1 MAVELTMTCGRTVM
15 RFVPCVFILGL
26 IADCSIQSSQ
36 AKAQSAVDPFG
47 LSASAEAKSPASADQ
62 LFRAGDYDGAME
74 LAKFEVDRGV
84 WNEKW
89 PKLLIQCQLARG
101 KYPEALATYNDAI
114 ARYSQ
119 SFALRMLGREALLF
133 NDRVD
138 AAEREADQI
147 FNILQQSSSRFVSAD
162 SLVAAGRYFS
172 LRGEDARQVLTL
184 FYDRV
189 RKANPDH
196 LESHLATAELAIEK
210 GDFKVAAETLT
221 LAEKIDDRD
230 PRVGYLQALAWQ
242 SSDSKKMA
250 EAIQRSLACNP
261 HFVPTLL
268 LVVDNAIDSE
278 RFADAEKAITNVLT
292 INPHDWSAWA
302 YLAVLAHLRGEFEK
316 EPLMRAAALSTW
328 SKNPGVDHLIG
339 RKLSDN
345 YRFEVGAAYQR
356 KALAFDSGHAPA
368 NYQLAQDLLRMGE
381 DAIGWELASKVAEQD
396 PYNVVAHNL
405 MTLSD
410 RLKGFRL
417 LEADGIQVRMDE
429 REAEIYG
436 GRVLKLLT
444 EAKQVLC
451 EKYDVAPRAPI
462 IVEIFPQQK
471 DFAIRT
477 FGLPGGEGFL
487 GVCFGRVI
495 TANSPASQGA
505 TPSNWESVL
514 WHEFCHAVTLEKTK
528 NRMPR
533 WLSEGISVYEERKRD
548 PSWGQSM
555 TPVYR
560 EMMLDESL
568 PPVSQLSGSF
578 LRPASPMHLQ
588 FAYYQSSMVVEFL
601 VDKFGQDALIQ
612 LLNAL
617 GNGLSINDAISS
629 TMRPIEAIDEQFA
642 QFAKEQALAF
652 GKEADWTR
660 EEDEATDAWVLQLFG
675 FSEED
680 APATSDALKGDSPDK
695 DAADEVAKKK
705 DNAWKLMK
713 QARELVDAKKWSEAK
728 VPLERLVELGVVF
741 AQRDGPLEQLAM
753 VYRELGESEKEK
765 ETLRRINMISS
776 DSLTTLAR
784 LIEFAKQE
792 NDWDAMLA
800 HGEKWLAIQPLLVT
814 GHESVIEAA
823 TQLQRSDVAVQSLL
837 ALSQM
842 NPIDP
847 AGLDLRIAKVQ
858 WTLGEGDLAKRRI
871 LQALELAPRYRE
883 AHQWLRK
890 VTSVPEQAAAP
901 ESADPSDVKPVDKA
915 EETP

>member
-1 MAVELTMTCGRTVM
+1 MAVELTMTRGRAVT
-15 RFVPCVFILGL
+15 RFVPYVFIFCL
-26 IADCSIQSSQ
+26 IADCFIPSSR
-36 AKAQSAVDPFG
+36 AKAQSAADPFG
-47 LSASAEAKSPASADQ
+47 SSRSSEAKPQASADE
-62 LFRAGDYDGAME
+62 LFRSGDYDAAME

-119 SFALRMLGREALLF
+119 SFSLHMLGREALLF
-133 NDRVD
+133 NDRID

-147 FNILQQSSSRFVSAD
+147 FSILQKSSSRFVSAD

-189 RKANPDH
+189 RKANPEH
-196 LESHLATAELAIEK
+196 LDSHLATAELAIEK
-210 GDFKVAAETLT
+210 GDFKVAAETLA

-261 HFVPTLL
+261 RFVPTLL

-278 RFADAEKAITNVLT
+278 RFADAEKAITNVLM

-345 YRFEVGAAYQR
+345 YRFDVGAAYQR
-356 KALAFDSGHAPA
+356 KAIGFESGHAPA
-368 NYQLAQDLLRMGE
+368 NYQLAQDLLRLGE
-381 DAIGWELASKVAEQD
+381 DTIGWELASKVAEQD
-396 PYNVVAHNL
+396 PYNVVVHNL

-410 RLKGFRL
+410 RLRGFRL

-451 EKYDVAPRAPI
+451 EKYDVSPRAPI

-514 WHEFCHAVTLEKTK
+514 WHEFCHAVTLEKTR

-533 WLSEGISVYEERKRD
+533 WLSEGISVYEERQRD

-612 LLNAL
+612 LLSAL

-642 QFAKEQALAF
+642 QFAKEHALAF
-652 GKEADWTR
+652 GEEADWTR

-680 APATSDALKGDSPDK
+680 APAAT
-695 DAADEVAKKK
+695 DEVANKK

-713 QARELVDAKKWSEAK
+713 HARELVNAKKWSEAK
-728 VPLERLVELGVVF
+728 APLERLVELGVVF

-765 ETLRRINMISS
+765 ETLRRINLISS
-776 DSLTTLAR
+776 DSLTTLSR
-784 LIEFAKQE
+784 LIELAKQD
-792 NDWDAMLA
+792 NDWDAMLTY
-800 HGEKWLAIQPLLVT
+800 GEKWLAIQPLLAT

-823 TQLQRSDVAVQSLL
+823 TELKRSDVAVRSLL
-837 ALSQM
+837 ALTQM

-847 AGLDLRIAKVQ
+847 AGLDLRIAKVH

-890 VTSVPEQAAAP
+890 VTSVPEQAIAP
-901 ESADPSDVKPVDKA
+901 ESADPSEAKA
-915 EETP
+915 TDNPEETP